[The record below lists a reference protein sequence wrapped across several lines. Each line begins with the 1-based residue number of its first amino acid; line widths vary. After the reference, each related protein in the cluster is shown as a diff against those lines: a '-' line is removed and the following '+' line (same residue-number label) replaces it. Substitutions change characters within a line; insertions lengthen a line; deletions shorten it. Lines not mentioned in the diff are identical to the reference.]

1 MISRVGNDRFGTSL
15 DADKDAYDS
24 LILTT
29 AKGLGAD
36 GVIDFAA
43 NPNLG
48 ADGANTSST
57 FFQADQ
63 IHPTGAGQLLLAAAA
78 SNELNYYFGSNQANP
93 HVVTA
98 AAYTMLA
105 GDGYI
110 TSNPTANQTLT
121 LPDCTGQSG
130 AVYTVTNL
138 QSTFTVSVLAGSS
151 SQLIDGLAAGTAVAV
166 PSNSSVSFRDVANPK
181 NVSGCHWEK

>member
-1 MISRVGNDRFGTSL
+1 V
-15 DADKDAYDS
+15 
-24 LILTT
+24 
-29 AKGLGAD
+29 GAD

-48 ADGANTSST
+48 ADGASTNST

-63 IHPTGAGQLLLAAAA
+63 THPTAAGQLLLAAAA

-98 AAYTMLA
+98 ASYAMLA

-110 TSNPTANQTLT
+110 TANPIANQTLT

-138 QSTFTVSVLAGSS
+138 QSAFTVSVVAGSS
-151 SQLIDGLAAGTAVAV
+151 SQLIDGLAVGTAVSV

-181 NVSGCHWEK
+181 SVSGCHWER